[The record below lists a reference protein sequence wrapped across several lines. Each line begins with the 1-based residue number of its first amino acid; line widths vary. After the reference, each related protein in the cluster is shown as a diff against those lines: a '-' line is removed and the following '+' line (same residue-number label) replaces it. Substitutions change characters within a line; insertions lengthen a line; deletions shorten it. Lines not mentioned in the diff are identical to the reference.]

1 MANSAM
7 DIKTENIEFD
17 VDAVRQLFP
26 SLSQK
31 VHGRNLAFLDSAA
44 SAQKPQAVI
53 DAMSNVYQ
61 EHYANIHRGVYKFA
75 QETTVK
81 YEAARVKI
89 ASFLGARTEKE
100 IVFTRNATEAI
111 NLVAATWG
119 RTNLK
124 SGDEVI
130 LSSLEHHANIVPW
143 TMLKEEKGI
152 NIKVIPL
159 LDDGALDLEA
169 FKGLLT
175 DKTKMVSVTH
185 MSNVLGTVV
194 PVKDIIQISKT
205 YNSDIKVL
213 IDGSQAAVHFP
224 INVKDLDCDF
234 YVITGHKIYGPS
246 GIGVLYGKYDLLDQ
260 MPPYQ
265 GGGEMIETVHFDK
278 VTFKGPPYRF
288 EAGTP
293 AIVEAIGLG
302 AAVDFI
308 NQFDRDVV
316 HEYETALL
324 SYAKSGLSSIEG
336 VTVYDGGEN
345 QSGAVSFT
353 MEGAH
358 PHDIGTILDQV
369 GVAVRAG
376 HHCAQPLME
385 ALGVSATV
393 RCSLGIYSTQED
405 IDQFLEGL
413 QKAHDLLIE

>member
-1 MANSAM
+1 M